1 MATRY
6 SNVKVIG
13 NLGERSFGVELE
25 GQSLMGIGLKE
36 MKRGFGERKKKTK
49 SVSAKSKELKG
60 YLVGEIRQK
69 KFVLFLLVS
78 KK

>member
-13 NLGERSFGVELE
+13 NLGERSFGVEWE

-36 MKRGFGERKKKTK
+36 MKRGFGERKKKQR
-49 SVSAKSKELKG
+49 VFLQRAKN
-60 YLVGEIRQK
+60 
-69 KFVLFLLVS
+69 
-78 KK
+78 